1 MASHRA
7 VYNRR
12 ESGLRSSTHAAVRNQ
27 LRSRQT
33 GDVRARPL
41 GRAHAQ
47 PAEGRRR
54 ALPGVEPALG
64 LRDAVASGVARA
76 EGDPTAIDRCFRVL
90 SVAPG
95 VTAAT

>member
-54 ALPGVEPALG
+54 ALPGVGPALG
-64 LRDAVASGVARA
+64 CGTRLRAASRA
-76 EGDPTAIDRCFRVL
+76 PR
-90 SVAPG
+90 
-95 VTAAT
+95 ATRP